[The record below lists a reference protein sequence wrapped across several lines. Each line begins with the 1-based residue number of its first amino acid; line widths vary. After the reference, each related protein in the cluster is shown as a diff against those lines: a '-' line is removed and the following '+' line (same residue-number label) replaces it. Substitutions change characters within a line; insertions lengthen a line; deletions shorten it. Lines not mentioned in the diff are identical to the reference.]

1 MPIYNYKCSCGNTFD
16 ALYKIADRNLPKE
29 QECKECGITGEI
41 EIQISNVRIVAGVGD
56 FRKKVPDFFKDR
68 LREIKK
74 VSGRGNTI
82 DV

>member
-1 MPIYNYKCSCGNTFD
+1 MPIYSYKCKCGDEFD
-16 ALYKIADRNLPKE
+16 ALYKIADRNTPNTQSCSK
-29 QECKECGITGEI
+29 CGVTGDI
-41 EIQISNVRIVAGVGD
+41 EIQISNVKIVAGVGD